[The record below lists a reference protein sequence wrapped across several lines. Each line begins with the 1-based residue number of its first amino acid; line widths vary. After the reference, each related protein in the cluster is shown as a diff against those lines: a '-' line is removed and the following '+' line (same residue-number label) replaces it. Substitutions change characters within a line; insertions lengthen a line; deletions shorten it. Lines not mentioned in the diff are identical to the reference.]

1 LINIFKTIFLNHK
14 FKTGGEP
21 MDKNEI
27 RSRVKNVIA
36 QVLEKDV
43 SEIKDND
50 NFVFDLGASSMQ
62 SIQLIAAFEEEF
74 NIEMDQDKAMDIQTV
89 SEAAEFIGT
98 NLN

>member
-1 LINIFKTIFLNHK
+1 
-14 FKTGGEP
+14 

-27 RSRVKNVIA
+27 RSRVKQVIA
-36 QVLEKDV
+36 QVLEKDASV
-43 SEIKDND
+43 ITDND

-89 SEAAEFIGT
+89 SEAEEFIGIY
-98 NLN
+98 LV